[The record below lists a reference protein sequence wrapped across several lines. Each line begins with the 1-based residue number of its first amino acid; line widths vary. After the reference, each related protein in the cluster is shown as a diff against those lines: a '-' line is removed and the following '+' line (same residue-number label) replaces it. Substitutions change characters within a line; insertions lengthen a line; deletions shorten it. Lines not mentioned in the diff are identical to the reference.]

1 MPSRFSSTTEFFMS
15 KQTAHTE
22 QAVLS
27 DTWQPI
33 ETAPKDRYILGCEI
47 GMKRP
52 YIMIWNVHD
61 QCFSV
66 SYGMEDERPTHW
78 LDLPPVPR

>member
-1 MPSRFSSTTEFFMS
+1 M
-15 KQTAHTE
+15 E

-33 ETAPKDRYILGCEI
+33 ETAPKDRYILGCET

-52 YIMIWNVHD
+52 YIMI
-61 QCFSV
+61 
-66 SYGMEDERPTHW
+66 
-78 LDLPPVPR
+78 